1 MSFIDAAQLQQKTL
15 ELIDRHLS
23 QLLEDG
29 TVSTGSAVIIQNYA
43 KTLVIMARE
52 QRDQQGLH
60 NPASLTDEEL
70 EVLAAQAARTLNMET
85 ANDSDN

>member
-1 MSFIDAAQLQQKTL
+1 MSFIDAAQLQQKAL

-23 QLLEDG
+23 QLLKDG